1 MELFV
6 CVCVCVQAPSWRT
19 AAALWGLSVPVSA
32 PVWTQ
37 WSAAATNTC
46 RLCPEDSPA
55 TSPNCESEKHNHSNF
70 LEVDDTFCINSSEC
84 VTTRNP
90 FRLLRCDYA
99 SI

>member
-70 LEVDDTFCINSSEC
+70 FW
-84 VTTRNP
+84 R
-90 FRLLRCDYA
+90 
-99 SI
+99 